1 MPTRLARVD
10 KPHQGEPRFDLIL
23 VGAGLANGLI
33 AWRLQQQRPTL
44 RILVLEQAAEMG
56 GNHTWSFHD
65 SDLTAQQRGWIAPL
79 VSHRWPAYRVIFP
92 DYERSL
98 ASAYNSIASPVF
110 ARVIG
115 AALGQSLRLN
125 VPINALTP
133 TSVTLASGET
143 ITAGAV
149 IDGRG
154 VRTSSNLALGYQSF
168 LGQEVRLAAPH
179 GMHAPIIMDA
189 SVAQDGG
196 YRFVYVLPF
205 SSDTLLI
212 EDTHYVDHGDLAPGS
227 LRDNIADYAAAH
239 GWQIAEVLREER
251 GALPITL
258 AGDVDAYWD
267 ALAGQPCSGL
277 RAGLFHSTTGY
288 SLAHAARLAERIAA
302 QDDLGAPA
310 LFRTIRAEAASQW
323 RAQGFFRLLNRMLFL
338 AGSADQRWRVMQRF
352 YRLPAALIARFYAG
366 APTLADKLRIV
377 SGKPPVPLG
386 EALAAA
392 RKVHPHQIQ
401 TTGYEHERH

>member
-1 MPTRLARVD
+1 MRLPHVD
-10 KPHQGEPRFDLIL
+10 KARQGEPRFDLIL

-44 RILVLEQAAEMG
+44 RILVLEQSAEMG

-65 SDLTAQQRGWIAPL
+65 SDLTAQQRAWIAPL

-98 ASAYNSIASPVF
+98 ASPYNSIASPVF

-115 AALGQSLRLN
+115 AALGQSLRVN
-125 VPINALTP
+125 VAVNALTP

-154 VRTSSNLALGYQSF
+154 VRASTNLALGYQSF

-179 GMHAPIIMDA
+179 GLHAPIIMDA

-205 SSDTLLI
+205 SADTLLI
-212 EDTHYVDHGDLAPGS
+212 EDTHYVDRGDLAPDR
-227 LRDNIADYAAAH
+227 LRANIADYAAAR
-239 GWQIAEVLREER
+239 GWHIDELLREEC

-267 ALAGQPCSGL
+267 ELKGQPCSGL

-288 SLAHAARLAERIAA
+288 SLAHAVRLAERIAA
-302 QDDLGAPA
+302 QDDLSAPA

-352 YRLPAALIARFYAG
+352 YRLPAPLIAHFYAG

-377 SGKPPVPLG
+377 SGKPPVPLR

-392 RKVHPHQIQ
+392 RKVHPQQIHS
-401 TTGYEHERH
+401 TGFQHERH